1 MHSLPHLPMAVSALD
16 RDYLQ
21 RDNPDLFDELW
32 ANPATRVLPIFEG
45 KVQLFGDSNHP
56 VGKLLLLPVEA
67 VPSAQ
72 HRVYLGKTFATEGD
86 EPAGTPIVLAVLST
100 NSANQLQPD
109 ASQWRDLR
117 RAGFGLSERD
127 ANLYAQALA
136 MANFHAT
143 HRHCTHCGQPTV
155 IQQGGWSRRCFADD
169 KTVFPRTDPAIIAAV
184 TDSQDRILLGSQ
196 GVWEANRWSI
206 LAGYVEAGESLTA
219 AVAREIEEE
228 AGVRVHEI
236 EYLGSQ
242 AWPFPHSLMVG
253 FRAKLDEFGPA
264 QTARP
269 DGIEIAKVQWFT
281 RDEIGQGYRSGALI
295 MPGPLSI
302 ARAIIEHW
310 YGGPLDG

>member
-1 MHSLPHLPMAVSALD
+1 MSGLPHLPMASSALD

-32 ANPATRVLPIFEG
+32 ANPATRVLAIHAG
-45 KVQLFGDSNHP
+45 KVLLAQQNH
-56 VGKLLLLPVEA
+56 KDLARLLLLPVDA

-72 HRVYLGKTFATEGD
+72 LRVYLGKTYLTEGD
-86 EPAGTPIVLAVLST
+86 EPAGTPIVLAVLSA

-109 ASQWRDLR
+109 ATAWRDLR
-117 RAGFGLSERD
+117 RHGLGLSDRD

-136 MANFHAT
+136 MANFHSS
-143 HRHCTHCGQPTV
+143 HVHCTHCGQPTV
-155 IQQGGWSRRCFADD
+155 IQQGGWSRRCFADE
-169 KTVFPRTDPAIIAAV
+169 KQVFPRTDPAIIAAV

-206 LAGYVEAGESLTA
+206 LAGYVEAGESLTS

-228 AGVRVHEI
+228 AGVRVHQI

-253 FRAKLDEFGPA
+253 FQAKLDETGQPQVA
-264 QTARP
+264 KP

-281 RDEIGQGYRSGALI
+281 REEIGAGYRSGSLI